1 MKIERGMVHA
11 YSLEESKRFNVIF
24 EEVQQIDAHDVK
36 GVLLYR
42 LNCDREFKEMF
53 YKIDIEYAEINQ
65 IEEGGYE
72 IYGFG
77 YAFSGKLI
85 AKIRFNF
92 DVNDF
97 NKNSVEIEKR
107 FAEVLI

>member
-1 MKIERGMVHA
+1 MKIERGMVRA
-11 YSLEESKRFNVIF
+11 YSLEESKRLNVLF
-24 EEVQQIDAHDVK
+24 EEVQQIDEEGVK
-36 GVLLYR
+36 NALLCS
-42 LNCDREFKEMF
+42 LNCEREFERMF
-53 YKIDIEYAEINQ
+53 YRVNIQYAELNH
-65 IEEGGYE
+65 IEEGVFK

-107 FAEVLI
+107 FAEV